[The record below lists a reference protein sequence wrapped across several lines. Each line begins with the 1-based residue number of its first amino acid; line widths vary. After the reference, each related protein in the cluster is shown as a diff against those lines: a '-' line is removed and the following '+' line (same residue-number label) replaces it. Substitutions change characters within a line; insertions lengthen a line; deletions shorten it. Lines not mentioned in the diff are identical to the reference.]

1 MAVGK
6 MSFGVVN
13 SCGNDVSAA
22 QPYRSHL
29 DLIGFNPYHIRY
41 VTVLPFW
48 VFRHSVVA
56 KPPIFGTNMAS
67 NSHVTIAKQYTKH
80 VGLCLCDPKG
90 IANNLRC
97 AVHPQ
102 CTIANNLRTRSELE
116 ITHGTRSAAC
126 Q

>member
-41 VTVLPFW
+41 VTVLPFS
-48 VFRHSVVA
+48 SVSTLIRG
-56 KPPIFGTNMAS
+56 KTPDFWN
-67 NSHVTIAKQYTKH
+67 KH
-80 VGLCLCDPKG
+80 G
-90 IANNLRC
+90 
-97 AVHPQ
+97 
-102 CTIANNLRTRSELE
+102 
-116 ITHGTRSAAC
+116 
-126 Q
+126 